1 MLLTNGTRQVIT
13 MQGLHVLDLERV
25 EVQIVEAKKR
35 NGILNRPISMTERY
49 ENTHDAAHINIETQR
64 IRLHEISTFLNG
76 TNVLRMLRCLREK
89 LITPFRVG
97 GVGHSP

>member
-1 MLLTNGTRQVIT
+1 
-13 MQGLHVLDLERV
+13 MQGLDVLDLERV
-25 EVQIVEAKKR
+25 EVQVVEAEKR
-35 NGILNRPISMTERY
+35 NGILNRSRSMTGRCK
-49 ENTHDAAHINIETQR
+49 NAHETVHVDVEAQC